1 MICDTSGLLASLWP
15 EQPESEACIAA
26 IESADRRV
34 ISPLVLTELNYLIGR
49 RVGETEASKAIQ
61 IFAAG
66 DFELASL
73 DWTDISTALD
83 VVNNYRD
90 LRIGL
95 VDASLVVLAK
105 RYRTDEILTLDQRH
119 FRAIRSLS
127 GRPFKLLPF
136 DAD

>member
-26 IESADRRV
+26 MESADRRV
-34 ISPLVLTELNYLIGR
+34 ISPLVLTELGYLIGR
-49 RVGETEASKAIQ
+49 RVGETEASEAIQ
-61 IFAAG
+61 MFAAG

-73 DWTDISTALD
+73 DWSDISTALD
-83 VVNNYRD
+83 VMNNYRD

-95 VDASLVVLAK
+95 VDASLVVLSK
-105 RYRTDEILTLDQRH
+105 RYRTDEILTLDQQH